1 MAGLSVL
8 EQLAAVEARPETLNT
23 EVTVR
28 GGFAES
34 GVRRLPTTSVR
45 EAVLNG
51 LAHRDWMPPDPVT
64 ITWVQAD
71 SALQVVS
78 PGGFVGGVTAETVL
92 TQRHARHPALTDLF
106 RALGLA
112 DRQGLGVDRMYREMV
127 ALGHRPPII
136 VEQDGPRCGYGSSPA
151 GRLSR

>member
-34 GVRRLPTTSVR
+34 GVRRLPPASVR

-51 LAHRDWMPPDPVT
+51 LTHRDWMPPDPVT
-64 ITWVQAD
+64 IT
-71 SALQVVS
+71 
-78 PGGFVGGVTAETVL
+78 
-92 TQRHARHPALTDLF
+92 
-106 RALGLA
+106 
-112 DRQGLGVDRMYREMV
+112 
-127 ALGHRPPII
+127 
-136 VEQDGPRCGYGSSPA
+136 
-151 GRLSR
+151 